1 MKNKI
6 YSIINVLLILF
17 GVVLICLRIPENFNL
32 LINNPPLQYLTL
44 GIIIILIIREVNKK

>member
-32 LINNPPLQYLTL
+32 LINNPSLQYLTL